1 MLNNLNNICYMH
13 VNFYKRPQI
22 QVNNSHSK
30 MENSTLFL
38 EYLSEF
44 IANSATRR
52 VKGYGTV
59 GLAHNTIRTYKS
71 LYRITKE
78 YELEKSQQLFLAGID
93 KKMAVSF
100 TQFLKIEKQYSDN
113 YCGQLLKLLKIIL
126 RDAQKS
132 GFEIHP
138 YSNYIESFKQ
148 KSSDRIIHFL
158 NPAEIKVLKGLERIP
173 SELEDSYKWLLIGLS
188 IGQRVSDLLSLNAS
202 NIRKANN
209 GLYIDIIQQKTK
221 KAVTIGVAD
230 PLVIDLLESEFPKV
244 LSQEAFNK
252 QIKMICKIAGIDEVV
267 RGFKN
272 NPKTRRK
279 EVLSAPKYEFVTSH
293 IMRRSFAT
301 NYYGKIETPL
311 LMNITGHT
319 KESTFLTYIGT
330 HQNKDALADLFMQ
343 KASVIW

>member
-52 VKGYGTV
+52 VNGYGTV

-71 LYRITKE
+71 LYRIIKE

-93 KKMAVSF
+93 KNMAVSF

-188 IGQRVSDLLSLNAS
+188 IGQRVSDLLSLNSS
-202 NIRKANN
+202 NIRKATN

-343 KASVIW
+343 KAGVIW

>member
-1 MLNNLNNICYMH
+1 MLNNLNNICYVH

-22 QVNNSHSK
+22 HVNNSHSK

-78 YELEKSQQLFLAGID
+78 YESEKSQQLFLAGID
-93 KKMAVSF
+93 KNTAVSF

-173 SELEDSYKWLLIGLS
+173 SELEDNYKWLLIGLS
-188 IGQRVSDLLSLNAS
+188 IGQRVSDLLSLKSS

-252 QIKMICKIAGIDEVV
+252 HIKMICRIAGIDEVV

-279 EVLSAPKYEFVTSH
+279 EVVDAPKYEFVTSH

-343 KASVIW
+343 KAGVIW

>member
-22 QVNNSHSK
+22 QVKNSHSK
-30 MENSTLFL
+30 IGNGTLFL

-71 LYRITKE
+71 LYRITVE
-78 YELEKSQQLFLAGID
+78 YELEKSQQLFLDGID
-93 KKMAVSF
+93 KNTAESF
-100 TQFLKIEKQYSDN
+100 TRFLKIEKQYSDN

-158 NPAEIKVLKGLERIP
+158 NPAEIKVLKGLEKIP

-188 IGQRVSDLLSLNAS
+188 IGQRVSDLLSFNAS
-202 NIRKANN
+202 NIRKATN

-230 PLVIDLLESEFPKV
+230 PLVIDLLESDFPKA

-252 QIKMICKIAGIDEVV
+252 HIKMICKIAGIDEVV

-279 EVLSAPKYEFVTSH
+279 EVVSAPKYEFVTSH
-293 IMRRSFAT
+293 IMRRSFAS

>member
-1 MLNNLNNICYMH
+1 M
-13 VNFYKRPQI
+13 
-22 QVNNSHSK
+22 
-30 MENSTLFL
+30 
-38 EYLSEF
+38 
-44 IANSATRR
+44 
-52 VKGYGTV
+52 
-59 GLAHNTIRTYKS
+59 
-71 LYRITKE
+71 
-78 YELEKSQQLFLAGID
+78 
-93 KKMAVSF
+93 
-100 TQFLKIEKQYSDN
+100 
-113 YCGQLLKLLKIIL
+113 KIIL

-173 SELEDSYKWLLIGLS
+173 FELEDSYKWLLIGLS
-188 IGQRVSDLLSLNAS
+188 IGQRVSDLLSLSAS

-230 PLVIDLLESEFPKV
+230 PLVIDLLESEFPKAF
-244 LSQEAFNK
+244 SQEAFNK
-252 QIKMICKIAGIDEVV
+252 HIKMICKIAGIDEVV
-267 RGFKN
+267 LGFKN

-293 IMRRSFAT
+293 IMRRSFAS

>member
-1 MLNNLNNICYMH
+1 MLNNLNNICYMN

-30 MENSTLFL
+30 MENATLFL

-93 KKMAVSF
+93 KDTAVSF

-158 NPAEIKVLKGLERIP
+158 NPAEIKVLKRLERIP

-343 KASVIW
+343 KAGVIW